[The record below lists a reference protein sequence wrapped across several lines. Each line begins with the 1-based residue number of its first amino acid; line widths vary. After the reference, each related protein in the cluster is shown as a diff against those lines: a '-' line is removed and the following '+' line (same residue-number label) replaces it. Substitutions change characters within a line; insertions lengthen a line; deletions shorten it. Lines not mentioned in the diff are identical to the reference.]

1 MTLTSLQKIIT
12 NILIIIK
19 KHNFF
24 LIWDNYLNLILIF
37 IKNIILYYN
46 IKIENKNRLNF

>member
-19 KHNFF
+19 KTQV

-37 IKNIILYYN
+37 IKNIIPYYN

>member
-19 KHNFF
+19 KTQVF
-24 LIWDNYLNLILIF
+24 LMRQLFKFNINLYQKYNSIL
-37 IKNIILYYN
+37 
-46 IKIENKNRLNF
+46 